1 MAQLVI
7 GVIDTSVA
15 AAWCLR
21 DEERTAEA
29 DLIIARLKDE
39 KAIVPGLFWH
49 EIRHA
54 LIKAERTG
62 RIDELSAEIHL
73 IRLYNFYLITDHDQN
88 NQTTLDLARRHNLSA
103 YDAAYLETA
112 RRHSTHLF
120 TFDRS
125 LSKACLAEGLF

>member
-39 KAIVPGLFWH
+39 KGIVPGLFWH
-49 EIRHA
+49 EMRHV

-62 RIDELSAEIHL
+62 RIDKLSAEIHL
-73 IRLYNFYLITDHDQN
+73 IRLYNFHLITDHDQN
-88 NQTTLDLARRHNLSA
+88 NQTTLDLARRHNLTA

-112 RRHSTHLF
+112 HRHSATLF

-125 LSKACLAEGLF
+125 LSNACLAEGL